1 MQKQLKYSIKSC
13 SKKFHQGKEE
23 NAKNEVF
30 FPLYLQLSLEKNR
43 TVKYIFAWISEI
55 LQ

>member
-13 SKKFHQGKEE
+13 SKKFRQGKETPRME
-23 NAKNEVF
+23 CF